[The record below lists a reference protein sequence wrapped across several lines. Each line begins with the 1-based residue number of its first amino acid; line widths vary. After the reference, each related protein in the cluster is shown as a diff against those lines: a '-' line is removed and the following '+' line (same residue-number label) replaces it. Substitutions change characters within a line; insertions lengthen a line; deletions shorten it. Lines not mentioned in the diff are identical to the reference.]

1 MKITAIKTRVVR
13 ANECTLEDLLRE
25 SLQELEEDS
34 VLTISSKVVALCESR
49 VADTAL
55 TTKSELIKQE
65 AEQYTPDGFNKYG
78 FNFTVLS
85 NTFIPSAGIDESNS
99 DGHYVLWP
107 KDPQKTANEI
117 RAFLCR
123 QFGRKNIG
131 VIITDSTSMPPMR
144 SGTVG
149 IMLAHSGF
157 LAVRQ
162 LAGTKDLFDRPFEV
176 ARSAIGSGLAAAGN
190 VVMGEGAEQT
200 PIAVISDI
208 PFVTF
213 QNRNP
218 TKAELEFCYIQM
230 EDDLYAPFLLSAP
243 WKKGG
248 ASD

>member
-1 MKITAIKTRVVR
+1 MKISPIKTRVVH
-13 ANECTLEDLLRE
+13 ANECTLEELLKE
-25 SLQELEEDS
+25 SLQDVEENS
-34 VLTISSKVVALCESR
+34 VLTISSKIVALCQNR
-49 VADTAL
+49 VVDKDSA
-55 TTKSELIKQE
+55 TKSELIKRE
-65 AEQYTPDGFNKYG
+65 AELYTPDGFNKYG
-78 FNFTVLS
+78 FNFTVLK

-107 KDPQKTANEI
+107 ENPQQTANEL
-117 RAFLCR
+117 RAFLCSH
-123 QFGRKNIG
+123 FGRKNIG

-162 LAGTKDLFDRPFEV
+162 LAGTNDLFDRPFEV

-200 PIAVISDI
+200 PIAVITDI

-213 QNRNP
+213 QDRNP
-218 TKAELEFCYIQM
+218 TQDELAFTYIPM

-243 WKKGG
+243 WEKGG
-248 ASD
+248 AS